1 MNDTVLPNYADVPL
15 TNYLP
20 THSLTYSPALTRLE
34 VTNSHTLTTI
44 CDDIWGR
51 QRQVDVNVFQHV
63 KASGPTRS
71 NCSCADILWR
81 IYLVLFVILYS
92 HLSWIHY
99 GNTTLQ

>member
-44 CDDIWGR
+44 CDDI
-51 QRQVDVNVFQHV
+51 
-63 KASGPTRS
+63 
-71 NCSCADILWR
+71 
-81 IYLVLFVILYS
+81 
-92 HLSWIHY
+92 
-99 GNTTLQ
+99 